1 MGAVFGNITVMQ
13 FADLLILF
21 GLLVLI
27 IVLAVLI
34 AAHFSGSR
42 RQQKLI
48 LSHIDGTITEIRDAV
63 VAGNQEKQQEES
75 PDSAEKQ
82 EEERKVLTVVRIDNR
97 IGSSLKRKEI
107 RKPAVV
113 RIDGRVEEEAEES
126 GESAESVK
134 ADPEE
139 RKEHEPAR
147 QAAEEGGSLESA
159 KTEIP
164 DITETPREEKKAED
178 KDGQKPEDV
187 VSEEHESRN
196 IRYRSRDCGVDKNG
210 KTYSVD
216 QLREQIR

>member
-34 AAHFSGSR
+34 AAHFSGNR

-63 VAGNQEKQQEES
+63 VAGNQEKQSEAS
-75 PDSAEKQ
+75 PDPEEKQ
-82 EEERKVLTVVRIDNR
+82 EERKALTVVRIDNR
-97 IGSSLKRKEI
+97 VETSSKKKEN

-113 RIDGRVEEEAEES
+113 RIDGRVEAENDSSGEMEFSAEAEQKEN
-126 GESAESVK
+126 ESAQ
-134 ADPEE
+134 
-139 RKEHEPAR
+139 EPADV
-147 QAAEEGGSLESA
+147 QDAGETEAEKTAAEDEP
-159 KTEIP
+159 KQ
-164 DITETPREEKKAED
+164 EEKSP
-178 KDGQKPEDV
+178 DG
-187 VSEEHESRN
+187 HTSRN

-210 KTYSVD
+210 KAYSVD
-216 QLREQIR
+216 QLRDQIR

>member
-42 RQQKLI
+42 QQQKLI

-63 VAGNQEKQQEES
+63 VAGNQEKQQETS
-75 PDSAEKQ
+75 PDPEEKQ
-82 EEERKVLTVVRIDNR
+82 EEKRTLTVVRIDNR
-97 IGSSLKRKEI
+97 IGSSSERPAV

-113 RIDGRVEEEAEES
+113 RIDGRVEAEAGREDEPEISEAPEQKES
-126 GESAESVK
+126 TSAQQ
-134 ADPEE
+134 PEYAAAA
-139 RKEHEPAR
+139 EPAGTKKTGAAETPDTSPDNR
-147 QAAEEGGSLESA
+147 QA
-159 KTEIP
+159 
-164 DITETPREEKKAED
+164 ED
-178 KDGQKPEDV
+178 TG
-187 VSEEHESRN
+187 SEEHPSRN

-210 KTYSVD
+210 KAYSVD
-216 QLREQIR
+216 QLRDQIR